1 MKVDAILKA
10 KGSRVATTRPDLTIE
25 TVTHR
30 LKMENVG
37 ALVVSNDDKAILGM
51 ISERNIVQGLAA
63 HGAALPDMRVDEL
76 MSLGVPSCTRDDTVT
91 KVMAQ
96 MTRERVRYLPVVEDG
111 RLVGI
116 VSIGDVVKCRLG
128 EIELE
133 TNVLRD
139 VYLAN
144 R

>member
-1 MKVDAILKA
+1 
-10 KGSRVATTRPDLTIE
+10 
-25 TVTHR
+25 
-30 LKMENVG
+30 MERVG
-37 ALVVSNDDKAILGM
+37 ALIVSNDDKTILGM
-51 ISERNIVQGLAA
+51 ISERDIVQGFAA

-76 MSLGVPSCTRDDTVT
+76 MSRGVPTCARDDTVT

-96 MTRERVRYLPVVEDG
+96 MTRDRVRYLPVVEGG
-111 RLVGI
+111 RMVGI
-116 VSIGDVVKCRLG
+116 ISIGDVVKCRLG

-139 VYLAN
+139 VYLAS